1 MDLWRRST
9 IHALWTFRLRLQ
21 PLRASERWD
30 CLRRRGSFRTHLER
44 QAPPQSPH
52 YYCSIPFLADGE
64 CSQVLTHP
72 AISVWVVTTMPNGD
86 IVTGASDGVI
96 RIFSESQDRWASAAD
111 LQAYE
116 ETIARQALPS
126 QQMEGLNTNDL
137 PGIEALAEP
146 GGYFSR
152 CPRTSLMLYRYKV
165 RAAEAREEWQRC
177 RSPPGLCIPVREEGC
192 SLIVPVGFS
201 SRAMAKDRRRSRC
214 CRKQQTSA
222 IQWQGVRLRLRRRHS
237 GRRAVLEAS
246 LQRQW

>member
-1 MDLWRRST
+1 MDLWRRSA
-9 IHALWTFRLRLQ
+9 IHAIWAYRLRLQ
-21 PLRASERWD
+21 PLRTPKRWD
-30 CLRRRGSFRTHLER
+30 RLRRRGSFRTHLEGS
-44 QAPPQSPH
+44 APPQSPH
-52 YYCSIPFLADGE
+52 YFRSIPFFSDGE

-146 GGYFSR
+146 GR
-152 CPRTSLMLYRYKV
+152 CF
-165 RAAEAREEWQRC
+165 C
-177 RSPPGLCIPVREEGC
+177 
-192 SLIVPVGFS
+192 
-201 SRAMAKDRRRSRC
+201 
-214 CRKQQTSA
+214 
-222 IQWQGVRLRLRRRHS
+222 H
-237 GRRAVLEAS
+237 
-246 LQRQW
+246 

>member
-1 MDLWRRST
+1 MFLST
-9 IHALWTFRLRLQ
+9 
-21 PLRASERWD
+21 
-30 CLRRRGSFRTHLER
+30 
-44 QAPPQSPH
+44 
-52 YYCSIPFLADGE
+52 DGE

-146 GGYFSR
+146 GR
-152 CPRTSLMLYRYKV
+152 CFALYLEGIYLCSYRDEV
-165 RAAEAREEWQRC
+165 RAAEAGEERQRC
-177 RSPPGLCIPVREEGC
+177 RSTPGSCLLGYYDHLTYSP
-192 SLIVPVGFS
+192 
-201 SRAMAKDRRRSRC
+201 
-214 CRKQQTSA
+214 
-222 IQWQGVRLRLRRRHS
+222 S
-237 GRRAVLEAS
+237 GIL
-246 LQRQW
+246 